1 MISQFTWPNFRSGSD
16 KDACKVIIDEYKFT
30 NDVKYGKTKIFI
42 RTPQTLFA
50 LERARNQLLP
60 GIVTLIQ
67 KTWRG
72 KKIRQYINELEFKF
86 RRAKSMKDFGK
97 SILWPAPPLSMRS
110 VTKILRNVYNRWR
123 AQQILSRIPKHD
135 WPQMKLKITAASI
148 LMNKRYDFGLKRK
161 WEGNYLSS
169 PSENLHYTVFNDS
182 VNNLKNSKHF
192 NTVLFSCFVTKFNKF
207 NKVSNFFYCL

>member
-72 KKIRQYINELEFKF
+72 YVVRQQYKRMKALMTMIKVYRRKKIRQYINELEFKF

-110 VTKILRNVYNRWR
+110 VTKILRNVYNRYV
-123 AQQILSRIPKHD
+123 
-135 WPQMKLKITAASI
+135 
-148 LMNKRYDFGLKRK
+148 LMFI
-161 WEGNYLSS
+161 YLSVQFTVNL
-169 PSENLHYTVFNDS
+169 SEICYNH
-182 VNNLKNSKHF
+182 SKIH
-192 NTVLFSCFVTKFNKF
+192 NPIA
-207 NKVSNFFYCL
+207 